1 MVWIKSKCYLP
12 APAKVE
18 KRGQMYDSVTYPDE
32 YVCVV
37 CLSVSSPPDGKDNCV
52 TTAAIV

>member
-1 MVWIKSKCYLP
+1 MLSPSSSKSR
-12 APAKVE
+12 E
-18 KRGQMYDSVTYPDE
+18 KGSMYDSVTYPDE
-32 YVCVV
+32 DVCVV